1 MTCQTSSLEPAL
13 PEQPEPAQCH
23 KWPRLPR
30 KTKVAVS
37 KCHAGHA
44 KVMDEPAEKQGW
56 MNQSQ
61 SESLL
66 AQGKSAQLS
75 WTKRSTAMPVL
86 CSRARNGTC
95 AQGKCS
101 WCHKAA
107 SSLCHKTTFFGT
119 SANSWAPGTHTRG
132 ELNSK
137 KGEGKLF
144 EQSETT
150 SFGARYDNAKQ
161 RETWTDF
168 KLGTHTRHKYAP
180 VFFVSAKVICGA
192 RDFFPPWVKIQ
203 LSIHGTSG
211 WPMPSFAAMPATSMN
226 DFSVSCWSQ
235 RNSCRSQTN
244 PSKFLC
250 DLHEFVCNL
259 GGLVCS
265 LSTLAVICSTFVLHP
280 CGNYNCKASKP
291 RAQSLG
297 WHRTRRCCNH
307 SCYMQEHQPQACS
320 NRKQYRWFSLPT
332 VAYQMQWVHINPCVQ
347 NAFEVSK
354 PCFFGTPDNSWAPS
368 WAPGNHTREVWDPKT
383 GVKENYSEGLK
394 RRAHWRSHAA
404 QASTRW
410 SVTR

>member
-1 MTCQTSSLEPAL
+1 MGTWHSHTGRIELKER
-13 PEQPEPAQCH
+13 
-23 KWPRLPR
+23 WR
-30 KTKVAVS
+30 KTFRTVWNDKF
-37 KCHAGHA
+37 
-44 KVMDEPAEKQGW
+44 
-56 MNQSQ
+56 
-61 SESLL
+61 
-66 AQGKSAQLS
+66 
-75 WTKRSTAMPVL
+75 R
-86 CSRARNGTC
+86 CSI
-95 AQGKCS
+95 
-101 WCHKAA
+101 W
-107 SSLCHKTTFFGT
+107 
-119 SANSWAPGTHTRG
+119 
-132 ELNSK
+132 
-137 KGEGKLF
+137 
-144 EQSETT
+144 
-150 SFGARYDNAKQ
+150 Q
-161 RETWTDF
+161 RETARNMNWF
-168 KLGTHTRHKYAP
+168 QARHSHTAQ
-180 VFFVSAKVICGA
+180 ICTGLFCQ
-192 RDFFPPWVKIQ
+192 RQGYLRRTRFLPTLSQNPK

-265 LSTLAVICSTFVLHP
+265 LSTLAVICSTFALHP
-280 CGNYNCKASKP
+280 CDYNCKASKP

-368 WAPGNHTREVWDPKT
+368 WAPGNHTQGGMGPKDRCEGKLFGRSETTSSLALTCGT
-383 GVKENYSEGLK
+383 GVHALK
-394 RRAHWRSHAA
+394 RHSIVDLHSYC
-404 QASTRW
+404 STRRNG
-410 SVTR
+410 S